1 MAKDL
6 FEMAA
11 EFYPK
16 AEKSSEGQKVLKHLD
31 QVYQFRVG
39 GKDEFYV
46 EVKGGH
52 LGVKKGKTA
61 ITGMDDMTLIEAD
74 GEELKKIFLGKVRP
88 IEVQI
93 GQKWR
98 FGGGDTPE
106 RTLITMI
113 TRIAQEVVREEIIEN
128 YQG

>member
-93 GQKWR
+93 GQKWQ